1 MVSGGAPLFD
11 PRTVAGR
18 TVIAR
23 LLSGAHSPHGRY
35 GIGRTASRQRKGARF
50 VASHRRS
57 PSSSSSVFSRS
68 AKVTVLS
75 AAAVTAAAFGTAPA
89 TADPGTTERTARAE
103 VDRLYEQ
110 AEKATEGFN
119 RADERAR
126 AIRERVSQVQDGV
139 ARGQE
144 RINRMRGALGAVAG
158 AQYRSGG
165 MDPALALLLSGDPD
179 SYLDKAATLDR
190 ISERQ
195 AAALTELRRAQRD
208 LAQQRAEAGRLL
220 TELERSRAAVALHKR
235 TVERKLAEARALL
248 NSLPAEEREAFDRAS
263 RSGRD
268 DLPPTGGAASG
279 RAATALAAARS
290 AVGKPYVWG
299 ANGPSGFD
307 CSGLMQWSY
316 AQAGVGLPRTSQAQ
330 RDAGRHVPLSEARP
344 GDLVTYRDDASH
356 VGMYVGNGQVVHAP
370 YPGAR
375 VRYDP
380 VGMMPVSAVT
390 RV

>member
-1 MVSGGAPLFD
+1 M
-11 PRTVAGR
+11 
-18 TVIAR
+18 
-23 LLSGAHSPHGRY
+23 
-35 GIGRTASRQRKGARF
+35 
-50 VASHRRS
+50 ASHRRS
-57 PSSSSSVFSRS
+57 PSSSSSVLSRS
-68 AKVTVLS
+68 AKATVLS
-75 AAAVTAAAFGTAPA
+75 AAAVTAAAFGA
-89 TADPGTTERTARAE
+89 TPSSADPGTERRTARAE
-103 VDRLYEQ
+103 VDRLYAQ
-110 AEKATEGFN
+110 AEQATEGFN
-119 RADERAR
+119 KADERAGVL
-126 AIRERVSQVQDGV
+126 REQVSQVQDGV

-165 MDPALALLLSGDPD
+165 MDPALALLLSEEPD
-179 SYLDKAATLDR
+179 TYLDKAAALDR

-195 AAALTELRRAQRD
+195 ATALTELRRAQRD

-220 TELERSRAAVALHKR
+220 AELERSRAAVALHKR
-235 TVERKLAEARALL
+235 TVERKLAAARALL
-248 NSLPAEEREAFDRAS
+248 NSLPAEERDAFGRAS
-263 RSGRD
+263 RSGREGP
-268 DLPPTGGAASG
+268 LPGGEAVSG
-279 RAATALAAARS
+279 RAAAAVAAARS
-290 AVGKPYVWG
+290 ALGKPYVWG

-356 VGMYVGNGQVVHAP
+356 VGMYVGDGQVVHAP
-370 YPGAR
+370 YPGAS